1 MSAPSLEDQVMF
13 AIKAIFT
20 QEKNKQTYRLCLN
33 DMFPKTAKKSGIN
46 DDFHLQK

>member
-33 DMFPKTAKKSGIN
+33 DMFPKTAKEWGAN
-46 DDFHLQK
+46 AAFYL